1 MHCYHCAKSFID
13 RDEFESH
20 RQSHIE
26 RQQQLHAGVAGNGLG
41 SSIRARKR
49 RHGVLRAPEVLLSL
63 AGKTLKSSDETP
75 SAVDSFQ
82 DALRCFPPYTEKGDG
97 GHQMTE
103 CFCPDCDAIFSSS
116 YVPEKPLRSGY
127 SDTIAESNYNSI
139 ILQNIA
145 LAAQYSLIK
154 KGYRVEKKS
163 IPLDAQ
169 PFRVACEKCGE
180 QYFNENDRD
189 AHQNMHETQD
199 LECLH
204 CGLRYDTSYELDA
217 HYDWHDDME
226 YRQQRHGSE
235 DSTSSDHSRSPSL
248 ASSGRSG
255 PLAPQAPIPT
265 IETAVAKKSSS
276 SILRGPQKL
285 RESWPL
291 RKTPQK
297 EDDELVAISFSSAED
312 LERIYA
318 PDGILQEGCD
328 SSLPLSPTSQLMT
341 ITETSAISHYP
352 TAGSDAEKTA
362 VTTLC
367 EESFL
372 QPSEVGDYQDDV
384 SSDSGAT
391 GDNASKKDSLFR
403 SVLGKKISRSLSYSS
418 TTSAGKK
425 LIKKG
430 AIRFSIVSNRLKND
444 NDSIKSGTTSS
455 ERSESRNGRDS
466 PALKVRVADISDSD
480 SGYGGSPKGAPGPFI
495 HIRPLSEGSFANDA
509 SGRQRILS
517 MEQIAFLYLQISECI
532 SCTPLK
538 TKATTVQSRA
548 EAELKRGNLE
558 DAAAEYLDM
567 LNIYNE
573 NPALDID
580 RMSRAG
586 ILHEL
591 GRIYEALNQPSES
604 EWCFLEALGLY
615 KRTFGRDYAR
625 NFCIL
630 NDIAALCEK
639 DGYATEA
646 AELYDRSLA
655 GRLKTLGQN
664 APETLGSMQDLATIK
679 TSLGDI
685 ETAVLLFEMVVPAL
699 ETVFGLQHE
708 NTLTAMDN
716 LSMLYQRLGLN
727 EESRDISRRMI
738 PSCRS
743 VFGIDSS
750 MTRDAI
756 AKYLKNST
764 NFDFS
769 PDVKEILD
777 HYRRSRQPQSLRVL
791 QGLGRAYMDASLN
804 RDAVDLFQTL
814 FDAFTSVK
822 GSDAPETLDALSAL
836 CVSREHLDALEQAI
850 QAYGQLIQIARKAPP
865 DHHSRRR
872 MDYAQKRVT
881 DLRHRQDV
889 LSAERKAWGL
899 NAEGPCG
906 KCQSPTK
913 SLCNGCHIVRYCS
926 ENCQKQNMSTHQA
939 RCIPSITLRESK
951 SIAVK
956 PKCPSLI
963 QDTALAKIASKT
975 NNTSPANI
983 TASYTFYLDQ
993 RNFTTFRMKLSSAVN
1008 TIVLFSSDVSIQ
1020 YMMLDSTGPSSESTS
1035 ASEENISPV
1044 EWTTP
1049 HVQEYVSISP
1059 PSRSLSTYLVV
1070 APGKDMLREHVDRR
1084 INARSGGGEREKFEA
1099 LTLPDNDL
1107 IEYCQGTLLNGYM
1120 GEAFMYVLE
1129 WI

>member
-26 RQQQLHAGVAGNGLG
+26 RQQQLHAGVAENGLG
-41 SSIRARKR
+41 NSIRARRR
-49 RHGVLRAPEVLLSL
+49 RHGVLRAPEVLFSL

-82 DALRCFPPYTEKGDG
+82 DALRFFPPYTDKDG
-97 GHQMTE
+97 GHQMGE
-103 CFCPDCDAIFSSS
+103 CFCPDCEAIFSSS
-116 YVPEKPLRSGY
+116 MELKQHHLTKYCPGSAILVYVMTR
-127 SDTIAESNYNSI
+127 DR
-139 ILQNIA
+139 
-145 LAAQYSLIK
+145 LIK

-163 IPLDAQ
+163 IPLDAE

-180 QYFNENDRD
+180 QFFNEIDRD

-226 YRQQRHGSE
+226 YRQQRDGSE

-255 PLAPQAPIPT
+255 PMAPQAPIPT
-265 IETAVAKKSSS
+265 IETAVAKKSASA
-276 SILRGPQKL
+276 ILRGPQKL

-291 RKTPQK
+291 RKSPQRD
-297 EDDELVAISFSSAED
+297 DDELVAISFSSGED

-318 PDGILQEGCD
+318 PNGILQEGCD
-328 SSLPLSPTSQLMT
+328 GTLPLSPTSQLMT
-341 ITETSAISHYP
+341 ITETSAISHYHP
-352 TAGSDAEKTA
+352 AGSDAEKTA

-384 SSDSGAT
+384 STDSGAT
-391 GDNASKKDSLFR
+391 GDSNAPKKDSLFR

-455 ERSESRNGRDS
+455 ERSESRNGRES
-466 PALKVRVADISDSD
+466 PALKVRVGDISDSD

-495 HIRPLSEGSFANDA
+495 HIHPTLEGSFANDA

-538 TKATTVQSRA
+538 TKATAVQSRA

-558 DAAAEYLDM
+558 DAAAEYLDL

-580 RMSRAG
+580 RMCRAG

-591 GRIYEALNQPSES
+591 GRIYEASNQPSES
-604 EWCFLEALGLY
+604 EWCYLEALGLY

-738 PSCRS
+738 PYCRS

-756 AKYLKNST
+756 AKYLKNSA

-804 RDAVDLFQTL
+804 RDAVDLFQSL
-814 FDAFTSVK
+814 FEAFTSVK

-872 MDYAQKRVT
+872 MDYAQKRVA
-881 DLRHRQDV
+881 DLRQRQDV
-889 LSAERKAWGL
+889 LAAERKAWGL

-926 ENCQKQNMSTHQA
+926 ENCQKQNMPTHKAQ
-939 RCIPSITLRESK
+939 CIPSITLRESK
-951 SIAVK
+951 SIAIK

-975 NNTSPANI
+975 NNHTSPANI

-1008 TIVLFSSDVSIQ
+1008 TIVLFSGDVSIQ
-1020 YMMLDSTGPSSESTS
+1020 YMMLDNTLPSSESTS
-1035 ASEENISPV
+1035 PSEGHTPTT

-1049 HVQEYVSISP
+1049 QIQEYVSVSP
-1059 PSRSLSTYLVV
+1059 PSRSLTTYLLV
-1070 APGKDMLREHVDRR
+1070 APGKEMLREHIDRR
-1084 INARSGGGEREKFEA
+1084 IHARSGGGEREKFEA